1 MKRIELTEEQ
11 FKVMQDALTKE
22 QITVI
27 REALSREMDRL
38 RDKLCVLYDFND
50 MLVDAFYNKEAAED
64 KIVDEGEAF
73 YDKDLVRDSNDDP
86 EEV

>member
-38 RDKLCVLYDFND
+38 RDMLCVLYDFDDLLTDTLCNKDEQED
-50 MLVDAFYNKEAAED
+50 M
-64 KIVDEGEAF
+64 IVDEGEAF

-86 EEV
+86 EEM